1 MTNRTILKKVAK
13 ILGIVLVLLLVLV
26 FSLRNVLLH
35 YAIEQVAEKIHK
47 KNGALLHV
55 GASKFSGISTL
66 EFDTLELKSPQGDSL
81 LMIQHFSCEARFLPL
96 LLGKLRLESLE
107 IIVLNLLLEKN
118 QKGDNFSFLLKKSEP
133 DTVREEKK
141 DQESIHYG
149 YLLNQFLNTV
159 FDVIPAH
166 VRLEQINIQAQ
177 NDTFFLKASLPLLEL
192 NNGAFSGK
200 INIIENSGNGSWTA
214 NGNID
219 KKESTARLSIVTG
232 KEGKKQHPILENKY
246 RLVAGFDSLN
256 LALTESD
263 FDNNQLSLSCLVHC
277 TNFKAGHWRLSP
289 EEVVVPKA
297 SLNCKILVG
306 DHSIQILDGSLATVN
321 DIQFNPKFLYQV
333 LPYKAMGLDLTIPEM
348 NSQVFFNALPKGLFK
363 NLERIQSRGNLQYDL
378 HFFIDTRTP
387 DSLEFS
393 STLKK
398 NKFQITG
405 FGNSNLL
412 KLNDEFS
419 YTAYERGVAVKTF
432 LVGPSNP
439 AFCPLTEISPYLVNA
454 VMTSEDGNFFFHNG
468 FNEEAF
474 RKSIAENY
482 KKGRFA
488 RGGSTISM
496 QLVKNVFLTRN
507 KTISRKLEEA
517 MIVWMIESNRLVSKE
532 RMLEVYF
539 NIIEWGPGIYGIT
552 EASQYYFK
560 KKPSELNL
568 EESIYLAMI
577 VPRPKGFKY
586 YFDAEGKIKEPYFG
600 YFRLI
605 SGMLEK
611 KGIIQEGEKI
621 ESPTTLE
628 LKGQAKE
635 LVIKPDTL
643 ATDSLPLL
651 EELFE

>member
-1 MTNRTILKKVAK
+1 MV
-13 ILGIVLVLLLVLV
+13 VVVLLIVLV
-26 FSLRNVLLH
+26 FSLRNVMLH
-35 YAIEQVAEKIHK
+35 YAIEQVTEKIQK
-47 KNGALLHV
+47 RNGALLRI
-55 GASKFSGISTL
+55 GDSRFTGFSTL

-81 LMIQHFSCEARFLPL
+81 LLIQHFSCKARFLPL

-118 QKGDNFSFLLKKSEP
+118 EKGDNFSFLLKKSEP
-133 DTVREEKK
+133 DTLSEESK

-149 YLLNQFLNTV
+149 YIMNRFLNTV

-166 VRLEQINIQAQ
+166 VRLEQISIRAQ
-177 NDTFFLKASLPLLEL
+177 NDTFFLKASIPLIEL
-192 NNGAFSGK
+192 NDGSFSGK
-200 INIIENSGNGSWTA
+200 INILENTGQGSWTA
-214 NGNID
+214 SGKINKSERTAQLNIV
-219 KKESTARLSIVTG
+219 AG
-232 KEGKKQHPILENKY
+232 KDGKKQLPILENKY
-246 RLVAGFDSLN
+246 KLSAGFDTLE
-256 LALTESD
+256 LALTESNFEND
-263 FDNNQLSLSCLVHC
+263 QLSLACLVQC
-277 TNFKAGHWRLSP
+277 TNLKAGHWRLSP
-289 EEVVVPKA
+289 EEVSIENA

-306 DHSIQILDGSLATVN
+306 EHSVQIMDGSLATVN
-321 DIQFNPKFLYQV
+321 EINLNPKFLYQV
-333 LPYKAMGLDLTIPEM
+333 LPYKAMGIDLSIPEI
-348 NSQVFFNALPKGLFK
+348 NSQVFFNSLPKGLFK
-363 NLERIQSRGNLQYDL
+363 NLENIQSRGNLQYDL
-378 HFFIDTRTP
+378 HFFIDTRSP

-405 FGNSNLL
+405 FGSSNLL

-419 YTAYERGVAVKTF
+419 YTAYERGIPVKTF
-432 LVGPSNP
+432 LVGPGNP
-439 AFCPLTEISPYLVNA
+439 AFCPLSEISPYLVNA

-539 NIIEWGPGIYGIT
+539 NIIEWGPGIYGIS
-552 EASQYYFK
+552 EASHYYFK

-586 YFDAEGKIKEPYFG
+586 YFDEEGKIKEPYFG

-611 KGIIQEGEKI
+611 KGIIQESEKI
-621 ESPTTLE
+621 DSPVNLV

-643 ATDSLPLL
+643 ITDTLPAL